1 MDKISTKEI
10 PENPGI
16 YIFKDK
22 YNDPL
27 YVGKAKNL
35 RKRVPSYFRE
45 NTSWKIKRLISE
57 AIEISFVTSKNEA
70 DALLAEYSF
79 IQQYKPKYNV
89 RLKDDKSYPYV
100 TVTNETWPRA
110 YVSRSINEKNINFGP
125 FPFIGAAR
133 RSLDHLIN
141 IFPVRTCTKNVFERH
156 QKLNKPCLLFD
167 INKCSGPC
175 VNAIDQESY
184 KNMLENIEN
193 FYSGKSYMY
202 VNNKIADMK
211 KYSANQEYEKANEAK
226 KLIEHLENARSTQT
240 LMVSNT
246 KSVDVIGIDVSNLDV
261 VISCLLIRNG
271 RIIGEVKKTFEPID
285 TKKHDEYLPQIILS
299 IFSENQ
305 PSEEILVSHSFPFI
319 ELIQEQLS
327 EKWGRKIEL
336 KTPKQGW
343 KKELLN
349 TAIIDAKELRRVV
362 NFRRRTDLEFRNR
375 SLEQLKNKLNL
386 TNVPYRIEAYDISNL
401 GPEYRVGSMVVME
414 DGLSK
419 PSMYRKFHIKSFQ
432 GQDDFK
438 SMEEVLFRRL
448 RRLTKNNENDPSFR
462 RKPDLILID
471 GGKGQLSSAK
481 GVLDHLQLEIDVV
494 GLAKREEEIFKP
506 FQKESILLNKNSEA
520 LFTLQNIRDEAHR
533 FAINENRRLRIK
545 NFDKQTLLNI
555 EGVGT
560 VSSKKILDKYKSIE
574 KLSKATYEELEEIL
588 TPNIAR
594 KIINYFN
601 NI

>member
-1 MDKISTKEI
+1 MDIISTKEI
-10 PENPGI
+10 QENPGI

-193 FYSGKSYMY
+193 FYSGKSDMY

-211 KYSANQEYEKANEAK
+211 KYSANQEYEKANEAQ
-226 KLIEHLENARSTQT
+226 KLI
-240 LMVSNT
+240 
-246 KSVDVIGIDVSNLDV
+246 
-261 VISCLLIRNG
+261 
-271 RIIGEVKKTFEPID
+271 
-285 TKKHDEYLPQIILS
+285 
-299 IFSENQ
+299 
-305 PSEEILVSHSFPFI
+305 
-319 ELIQEQLS
+319 
-327 EKWGRKIEL
+327 
-336 KTPKQGW
+336 
-343 KKELLN
+343 
-349 TAIIDAKELRRVV
+349 
-362 NFRRRTDLEFRNR
+362 
-375 SLEQLKNKLNL
+375 
-386 TNVPYRIEAYDISNL
+386 
-401 GPEYRVGSMVVME
+401 
-414 DGLSK
+414 
-419 PSMYRKFHIKSFQ
+419 
-432 GQDDFK
+432 
-438 SMEEVLFRRL
+438 
-448 RRLTKNNENDPSFR
+448 
-462 RKPDLILID
+462 
-471 GGKGQLSSAK
+471 
-481 GVLDHLQLEIDVV
+481 
-494 GLAKREEEIFKP
+494 
-506 FQKESILLNKNSEA
+506 
-520 LFTLQNIRDEAHR
+520 
-533 FAINENRRLRIK
+533 
-545 NFDKQTLLNI
+545 
-555 EGVGT
+555 
-560 VSSKKILDKYKSIE
+560 
-574 KLSKATYEELEEIL
+574 
-588 TPNIAR
+588 
-594 KIINYFN
+594 
-601 NI
+601 